1 MNRKEKLLLR
11 SGKALI
17 AFYINHLLEFNV
29 VFEEKIDE
37 SHPNI
42 LVPNHPTTTDPFFIS
57 KLTKNPFQ
65 ILITHNAFAVKGFGS
80 YLRHSGHIPVK
91 KGNGVQIV
99 NQAIEKVQ
107 SGTSIAIFPEGRLSP
122 QLDQPAVFRNGLARI
137 ALSTKAPITP
147 IGIYCNTS
155 DILISDVKL
164 ETGMDISK
172 AVIGGKYFVTVGKPI
187 KVFGNP
193 ENKQD
198 LAQAT
203 AQVREE
209 VQRLIRLSEA
219 RAYRSP
225 ATAPSMVHRVRNFM
239 FNI

>member
-1 MNRKEKLLLR
+1 MNKKEKLLLR

-17 AFYINHLLEFNV
+17 AFYINHLLEFDV
-29 VFEEKIDE
+29 VYEEKIDE

-65 ILITHNAFAVKGFGS
+65 ILITANAFAVKGFGS
-80 YLRHSGHIPVK
+80 YLRHSGHIAVK

-99 NQAIEKVQ
+99 DQAIQKVQ
-107 SGTSIAIFPEGRLSP
+107 SGTTIAIFPEGRLSP
-122 QLDQPAVFRNGLARI
+122 QLDQPAVFKNGLARI
-137 ALSTKAPITP
+137 ALSTQAPITP
-147 IGIYCNTS
+147 IGIYCNRS
-155 DILISDVKL
+155 NILISQVNL

-193 ENKQD
+193 NNPQD
-198 LAQAT
+198 LARVT

-209 VQRLIRLSEA
+209 VQRLIRHSEA

-225 ATAPSMVHRVRNFM
+225 VTAPSILHRVRNFM